1 MISHSFGPARVPS
14 PEDCRDALTKGLGRA
29 RLWAGEKRL
38 DLDETVQTCIQDLR
52 YDRQFEDGRASWIW
66 TLLETAGY
74 VDECAESVWQAFQ
87 KPLGEFDASQ
97 QICELAMRFSLL
109 GHERFTDRLFAAVR
123 DNPIDGDLT
132 LGEYQLLVCGGIE
145 GFDTAARKRGKRL
158 DESEWDWD
166 DDRFIEDA
174 SEIFGRNTVVKRLAQ
189 SADTDIIRF
198 NDQRELRASKV
209 DDGGK
214 RETHRERVRKIAVE
228 DILRAAKSE
237 ERCYWFRS
245 WGMHADQCDVD
256 RVFEH
261 TLQCGEENEISRLLR
276 VFMRRELPRVDPI
289 LFQWCES
296 IDEDLKCIA
305 FRALEG
311 NTHPDIRDFGL
322 ECLGSGDV
330 CHALELLTQNY
341 HAGDEHRI
349 EASLVVPDDADEC
362 HTLLFSCSS
371 FLKRNES
378 ADAERLALLIYQ
390 ENPCS
395 LCRTSAVK
403 LLMRQGKVPSWM
415 LDEIRFDCD
424 SSTRELF
431 YPQSNQNCPLIESRL
446 IELRAMHS

>member
-1 MISHSFGPARVPS
+1 M
-14 PEDCRDALTKGLGRA
+14 
-29 RLWAGEKRL
+29 
-38 DLDETVQTCIQDLR
+38 
-52 YDRQFEDGRASWIW
+52 
-66 TLLETAGY
+66 LETAGY
-74 VDECAESVWQAFQ
+74 VDMCVESIWQAFQ
-87 KPLGEFDASQ
+87 KPLDDCDARQ

-109 GHERFTDRLFAAVR
+109 GHERFTDRLFAIVR
-123 DNPIDGDLT
+123 DKPIDGDLT
-132 LGEYQLLVCGGIE
+132 LGEYELLVCGGIE
-145 GFDTAARKRGKRL
+145 GFETVARKRGERL
-158 DESEWDWD
+158 NESEWDWD
-166 DDRFIEDA
+166 DDRFIEYA
-174 SEIFGRNTVVKRLAQ
+174 SEIFGRTTVANRLAH
-189 SADTDIIRF
+189 STDYDIKRF
-198 NDQRELRASKV
+198 NDQREMRASTA
-209 DDGGK
+209 DEIIK
-214 RETHRERVRKIAVE
+214 RETHRDRMRKIAVE
-228 DILRAAKSE
+228 DVLRSAESE
-237 ERCYWFRS
+237 ERCYWFRG
-245 WGMHADQCDVD
+245 WGMHADQRDVD

-261 TLQCGEENEISRLLR
+261 TLQCDDENEISRLLQ

-289 LFQWCES
+289 LFQWCQS
-296 IDEDLKCIA
+296 TDEGLKSHA

-311 NTHPDIRDFGL
+311 NTHLDIRVFGL

-349 EASLVVPDDADEC
+349 EDSLVVPDDADEC

-403 LLMRQGKVPSWM
+403 LLKRQVMVPSWM

-431 YPQSNQNCPLIESRL
+431 YPQSNQECSLIESRL
-446 IELRAMHS
+446 NELQAMHR